1 MISVTPL
8 ITAAAVAAVYSAKYN
23 LIVIS
28 INVMVS
34 VISFAR
40 IYISLRGLVFLSQN

>member
-8 ITAAAVAAVYSAKYN
+8 NTAAAVAAIAAVYSAKCN

-34 VISFAR
+34 VISFAQ
-40 IYISLRGLVFLSQN
+40 IYI